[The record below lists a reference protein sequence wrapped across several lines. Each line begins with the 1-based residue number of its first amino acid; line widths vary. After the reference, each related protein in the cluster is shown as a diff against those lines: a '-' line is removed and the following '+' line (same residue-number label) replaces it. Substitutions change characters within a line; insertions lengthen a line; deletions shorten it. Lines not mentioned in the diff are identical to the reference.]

1 MTPLRRVW
9 ISVFLLLVCTGLLI
23 SSASSGAQQSLS
35 TRRLLLR
42 TAPAYPE
49 IARSM
54 ALQGAVRVDALV
66 APDGSVKDVAIKGGH
81 PVLAQ
86 AAANAVRHWK
96 WEASARES
104 HEVVEVKF
112 SPAAE

>member
-1 MTPLRRVW
+1 M
-9 ISVFLLLVCTGLLI
+9 SVFLLLVFTGLLTP
-23 SSASSGAQQSLS
+23 SASLRAQQSLS

-66 APDGSVKDVAIKGGH
+66 SPDGSVKDVAIKGGH

-96 WEASARES
+96 WEVSARES